1 VSTTVADQDAVNA
14 AQAVGIASIAPTAVP
29 LKGPRVRRMKPS
41 ALFGTPIVL
50 ILMLGATYI
59 YVHSQKLDSI
69 EKRTLN
75 EPYLRTA
82 LGQHMKV
89 ALYATFFILLIS
101 IPLGVV
107 LSRRWARFGAPVV
120 LIIANVGQAAPVVG
134 VLTLLVLGTHDVGV
148 PIALIAFVPYGI
160 LPILRNTIVGLQQ
173 IDKNLIEAARGIGM
187 NPRQVL
193 FKIELPLSVPVL
205 LAGVRTTLTLTV
217 AVTVLATFVDAGGLG
232 DIIVNGLKLNR
243 TPVEIT
249 GAVLAVSIALFID
262 WVARL
267 IEDVLRPR
275 GL

>member
-1 VSTTVADQDAVNA
+1 VSTTIADQDAVNA

-29 LKGPRVRRMKPS
+29 LKGPRVRRMKTS

-82 LGQHMKV
+82 LEQHMKV

-101 IPLGVV
+101 IPLGIV
-107 LSRRWARFGAPVV
+107 LSRRWARFGSPVV

-148 PIALIAFVPYGI
+148 PVALIAFVPYGI